1 MSEWKKI
8 EGTTKDY
15 WKPEKPG
22 EERQGK
28 MLRCEPGKF
37 KDTDRVT
44 TQYVI
49 QTEKGETYTPN
60 HAVLNNKLIQVGAGQ
75 FVKIVYLGTAEK
87 TKKGKAA
94 AELYDV
100 FVSDQTDLETPP
112 PKTQDNPITDPMG
125 KILQTLK
132 QAPAG
137 MMDGAFWDL
146 VTTIVGNMSG
156 SIKIVEKLKTEGKIT
171 QDHGTWRAT

>member
-1 MSEWKKI
+1 MTEWKPV
-8 EGTTKDY
+8 EGIAKDY

-22 EERQGK
+22 DERQGK
-28 MLRCEPGKF
+28 MLRCEPGEYKG
-37 KDTDRVT
+37 RAT

-49 QTEKGETYTPN
+49 QTDKGEMYTPN
-60 HAVLNNKLIQVGAGQ
+60 HAVLNGKLIQVKAGQ

-112 PKTQDNPITDPMG
+112 QDNTIGDLAG

-137 MMDGAFWDL
+137 MQDGAFWDT

-156 SIKIVEKLKTEGKIT
+156 SIKIVDKLKAEGKIT
-171 QDHGTWRAT
+171 QEHGTWRAT